1 MMLRDRIA
9 LLAAVL
15 ASSASAVEGYPT
27 AKSAWALAQRLQVDA
42 PIISE
47 VHAMLYEGKNI
58 RQAVHDLLSR
68 DSKAED

>member
-1 MMLRDRIA
+1 
-9 LLAAVL
+9 
-15 ASSASAVEGYPT
+15 
-27 AKSAWALAQRLQVDA
+27 LAQRLQVDA